1 VVTLG
6 ALVLPIVVSAVL
18 VFVLSSLIHMVL
30 GYHASDYTRF
40 PDEDALRA
48 TIRHAKP
55 APKQYVF
62 PYASGG
68 ADMKS
73 PEFQQKMAEGPV
85 GVLTIR
91 GADAAFMGK
100 ALGVWFVY
108 ALVVSAMV
116 AYLASASLPRGTE
129 YLKVFQ
135 VVGTTTWLAYS
146 FGQVPASIWMGKP
159 WSITVKEVFDG
170 LLYGLGTAGVFGW
183 LWPR

>member
-1 VVTLG
+1 MVSLG
-6 ALVLPIVVSAVL
+6 TLVLPIVLSAVL

-30 GYHASDYTRF
+30 GYHASDYNRL

-48 TIRHAKP
+48 AIRRANP
-55 APKQYVF
+55 APRQYVF

-91 GADAAFMGK
+91 PSGFSFMGK
-100 ALGVWFVY
+100 ALGVWFGY

-116 AYLASASLPRGTE
+116 AYLASATLPRGTD

-135 VVGTTTWLAYS
+135 VVGTTTWLAYA

-170 LLYGLGTAGVFGW
+170 LLYGLGTAGIFGW

>member
-1 VVTLG
+1 MVSLG
-6 ALVLPIVVSAVL
+6 ALALPIVLSAVL

-30 GYHASDYTRF
+30 GYHASDYTRL
-40 PDEDALRA
+40 PDEDAVRA
-48 TIRHAKP
+48 AIRRANL

-73 PEFQQKMAEGPV
+73 AEFQQKIAEGPV

-91 GADAAFMGK
+91 PTGETGMGK
-100 ALGVWFVY
+100 ALGIWFVF

-116 AYLASASLPRGTE
+116 AYVASSTLPRGTD

-135 VVGTTTWLAYS
+135 VAGTTAWLAYS
-146 FGQVPASIWMGKP
+146 FGQLPASIWMGKP
-159 WSITVKEVFDG
+159 WSIAAKEVFDG
-170 LLYGLGTAGVFGW
+170 LLYGLGTAGIFGW